1 MNDIKEQVADFHVRL
16 GRLEELVLLGKPT
29 KTDSSSENII
39 EFILAISALG
49 LCYLGFGFP
58 NHYYQVMFGM
68 LIVLCMYYKNTFPF
82 PKNISEWILLVV
94 NVAVASMLI
103 KIIIG
108 GGQPKPFSWFVYPI
122 VEGGVTSFKLSWQQ
136 ASISN
141 WEIPLTVIQSFLLV
155 TTLFGALIGFSL
167 LSGFTSFVLILLAV
181 PSLIDFNWTWA
192 MPGMVAALTCFYLQ
206 SE

>member
-1 MNDIKEQVADFHVRL
+1 MIENKEQLADFHVRL
-16 GRLEELVLLGKPT
+16 GRVEEIVLNNALRKKDTTLE
-29 KTDSSSENII
+29 SFI
-39 EFILAISALG
+39 EIFLATTALF
-49 LCYLGFGFP
+49 LCFFGFGPP
-58 NHYYQVMFGM
+58 NHYYQVMFGV
-68 LIVLCMYYKNTFPF
+68 LIVICMYYKNTFPM
-82 PKNISEWILLVV
+82 PENIASWTLLFFNIL
-94 NVAVASMLI
+94 VASMLI
-103 KIIIG
+103 KLVIG

-155 TTLFGALIGFSL
+155 ITLFGSLIGFSL
-167 LSGFTSFVLILLAV
+167 LSGLTSFILVVLAV

-192 MPGMVAALTCFYLQ
+192 MPGMVAALTSFYLQ